1 MSKIIIQNGNMCELD
16 LPLKFAQK
24 LYNEFA
30 IRHPNA
36 FYLRTRQRGMQNWD
50 GKIHYITKTGQFKI
64 GLLPKVY
71 DMCIEMGIKPKVVD
85 MRQPLP
91 KVSKVVTNIGKYKLR
106 PEQEKAVKAVIN
118 NKIGNTPFHIGVLDY
133 TVNAGKCT
141 GKGTL
146 IHTEDGLLPIEKI
159 VSETGKIRYKGKVL
173 TKEGVLVK
181 PNAGVYNEIKVVKI
195 TTSQGYTLICGYEN
209 HRLYTYYGD
218 NLQWVYVKDLKKG
231 DCLPISLEY
240 THSKNTIG
248 KNLSYTLGA
257 LSGDGHI
264 HQVSK
269 NQINISISGQDIE
282 VAEVVKATMDEIC
295 KTPVE
300 IKPHKRFKGFHIS
313 KSDTNF
319 AKLLQEEY
327 PELIGTAHEKYIP
340 DKILQA
346 SYDDLRNYIA
356 GLFDTDGHNSSSHGR
371 RSLSF
376 TTVNLENARRVQQA
390 LLSLGI
396 ACCLKPKKTSCN
408 GKESIAYRITIHSEF
423 YDEFLEIIPM
433 RIERKCIPSNSQRN
447 NYSNK
452 LPFSNFAKELYDK
465 LSWKEKGKF
474 RKTYGRVISTQVSHH
489 NRLTLTA
496 FNCLVEFLGS
506 NNDKATE
513 LLNISSNCY
522 WDNIDKIEIL
532 DKYPCYDME
541 IPKYHNYL
549 SNGFISH
556 NTLIMS
562 SLYLS
567 YKKQLKT
574 LLITNDSDWLNQAR
588 EEFKQYLPGEDIT
601 FVQGKVLNWSNFTI
615 GMVQS
620 ISRNMRFYQKEL
632 SQIDMVL
639 VDEADQ
645 GGSKQ
650 YQNVIT
656 RLFNTRIR
664 IGLSGTIY
672 MSKLAKDKVKNMNL
686 ECFFGKV
693 IAEFKLKDSIK
704 KGYSTKTV
712 VKMVPGKPWYG
723 NWESDCISYKE
734 IYDDSITNCY
744 TAWLM
749 AYNRLLWNLNQGRYP
764 ALVVCKHIA
773 HCENLYKFFK
783 KKLGDAYNI
792 AYVHVNT
799 PSKLRQQIMKD
810 FREGKIDILVST
822 TIIARGKNFPKLR
835 YLLNAAS
842 MDSQEKSIQ
851 FLGRLVRT
859 DESKNKVYLDDLHYP
874 GNYLDR
880 HGKHRKQY
888 YQRQEL
894 KVILLDKLWKK
905 HPNHSLIKS

>member
-16 LPLKFAQK
+16 IPLKYAQK

-106 PEQEKAVKAVIN
+106 PEQEKAVKSVIN
-118 NKIGNTPFHIGVLDY
+118 NKVGNLPFHIGVLDY
-133 TVNAGKCT
+133 TVNAGK
-141 GKGTL
+141 
-146 IHTEDGLLPIEKI
+146 
-159 VSETGKIRYKGKVL
+159 
-173 TKEGVLVK
+173 
-181 PNAGVYNEIKVVKI
+181 
-195 TTSQGYTLICGYEN
+195 
-209 HRLYTYYGD
+209 
-218 NLQWVYVKDLKKG
+218 
-231 DCLPISLEY
+231 
-240 THSKNTIG
+240 
-248 KNLSYTLGA
+248 
-257 LSGDGHI
+257 
-264 HQVSK
+264 
-269 NQINISISGQDIE
+269 
-282 VAEVVKATMDEIC
+282 
-295 KTPVE
+295 
-300 IKPHKRFKGFHIS
+300 
-313 KSDTNF
+313 
-319 AKLLQEEY
+319 
-327 PELIGTAHEKYIP
+327 
-340 DKILQA
+340 
-346 SYDDLRNYIA
+346 
-356 GLFDTDGHNSSSHGR
+356 
-371 RSLSF
+371 
-376 TTVNLENARRVQQA
+376 
-390 LLSLGI
+390 
-396 ACCLKPKKTSCN
+396 
-408 GKESIAYRITIHSEF
+408 
-423 YDEFLEIIPM
+423 
-433 RIERKCIPSNSQRN
+433 
-447 NYSNK
+447 
-452 LPFSNFAKELYDK
+452 
-465 LSWKEKGKF
+465 
-474 RKTYGRVISTQVSHH
+474 
-489 NRLTLTA
+489 
-496 FNCLVEFLGS
+496 
-506 NNDKATE
+506 
-513 LLNISSNCY
+513 
-522 WDNIDKIEIL
+522 
-532 DKYPCYDME
+532 
-541 IPKYHNYL
+541 
-549 SNGFISH
+549 
-556 NTLIMS
+556 TLIMT

-656 RLFNTRIR
+656 RLFNTRVR

-686 ECFFGKV
+686 RCFFGDV
-693 IAEFKLKDSIK
+693 LAEFKLKDSIK
-704 KGYSTKTV
+704 KGYSTKTI
-712 VKMVPGKPWYG
+712 VKTVEGKPWFG
-723 NWESDCISYKE
+723 NWESDCMSYNE
-734 IYDDSITNCY
+734 IYDDSITHNKI
-744 TAWLM
+744 AWTM
-749 AYNRLLWNLNQGRYP
+749 ALDRLKWNLNQGRYP

-859 DESKNKVYLDDLHYP
+859 DKSKKKVYLDDLHYP
-874 GNYLDR
+874 GDYLDR

-894 KVILLDKLWKK
+894 KVILLDKLWRN
-905 HPNHSLIKS
+905 HPNHSLSQN